1 MLSALRRPVR
11 GSRLIGVVEVR
22 EAQRIAEEEHRRV
35 VADDVPIAFLGVE
48 RHRGAA
54 YVALGIRGA
63 ALAGDGREA
72 QEERRLLADLV
83 EDLRAGEAGDVVC
96 HGEGAVSA
104 PAFFCMHP
112 PLADH
117 LAVEMRHLLHQ
128 PDVLQQR
135 GAARTG
141 GHDIGVVGDRR
152 AGRIGENL

>member
-1 MLSALRRPVR
+1 MRTNRIDTLRV
-11 GSRLIGVVEVR
+11 
-22 EAQRIAEEEHRRV
+22 
-35 VADDVPIAFLGVE
+35 
-48 RHRGAA
+48 GAGFSSVMMKDGHIRNA
-54 YVALGIRGA
+54 WHAHGPSIRGA

-96 HGEGAVSA
+96 HGEGGVSA
-104 PAFFCMHP
+104 PAFCMHP
-112 PLADH
+112 PLGDH